1 MIDSIFY
8 SSKRHTPSEALT
20 NLATPLV
27 SKPEDEGYGGGYV
40 HIYDI
45 HDLGFRFSRIL
56 GHSDHN
62 YCSYDQGLQKHGGSP
77 TC

>member
-1 MIDSIFY
+1 MCSSYCVGSIFY

-27 SKPEDEGYGGGYV
+27 SKPEDETEVEEGKCS
-40 HIYDI
+40 
-45 HDLGFRFSRIL
+45 FRFSRIL

-62 YCSYDQGLQKHGGSP
+62 YCPYDQGLQNTGAP